1 MSLKK
6 IKVYIIWYYICYIV
20 GVIEK
25 DMFCFFNKK
34 KICMLLQYKDAI
46 YITII
51 FLGIYTQKNNYTHYT
66 TLK

>member
-1 MSLKK
+1 
-6 IKVYIIWYYICYIV
+6 
-20 GVIEK
+20 
-25 DMFCFFNKK
+25 
-34 KICMLLQYKDAI
+34 MLLQYKDAI